1 MKIKGTVII
10 AVIALMISSLSK
22 AQNGISN
29 QIIPKTETDRN
40 HKAVNSSIS
49 FLSESY
55 IPGTTVDLQFFY
67 TYSSPDGE
75 WNDGVSLSFPAGV
88 FVNDAS
94 VCTVTGYQQ
103 LPYNGET
110 GDGITASWG
119 NIDGGSGV
127 GALKSS
133 GQFSVN
139 VTIGEAFSG
148 PLSIDWY
155 VAGDGYGAAPHHASG
170 TISLAQALNN
180 DLEVAGAKPTF
191 VKLGND
197 FVPVVSIR
205 NVGIQTSTFFSVS
218 VEVPGF
224 DYFEE
229 ISVSNP
235 LISNETIQLVFPAF
249 TPSQAMAYDAAV
261 SITEGGGEIESN
273 DTLTI
278 HGIVAPLADAY
289 AINGWNTTYNIVNL
303 ESGDMVNVGDV
314 DPSQW
319 QMAEEFDG
327 NYIYRINADAS
338 IGTVDP
344 DGTFHHIG
352 YMSGVPGWTAAL
364 AYNWNTNLM
373 YVVAQNEQTDY
384 SHLCLLDMETLQ
396 LTEIAVSTQ
405 LITGMD
411 FANDGFLYA
420 VTIQDELL
428 KIDPVTAEITVVGPI
443 GIDIAYP
450 QDVSYDV
457 ETNKLYTIASG
468 LTFSHFGTYDLHT
481 GAFQFIKDM
490 QGMYF
495 YTLVITKIPTEDISV
510 TFHVDMSTA
519 TGFSADTDQVYI
531 SGDMNAWAEPG
542 SDDSFLLSPV
552 GEDMEYS
559 ATFDLNPGNYTYKY
573 YINAG
578 WDGAEWGDN
587 VPGRTLEVVDDAI
600 VLNDIWGEHPG
611 EYYPITFHLDMSTA
625 EGFSVIDDMVYLS
638 GSMNDW
644 TEPGTDNYYM
654 LSHTDEEMIY
664 TFTIY
669 LAPGNYDY
677 KFFVNSGW
685 NGAEWGDEFPDRTF
699 EVIDA
704 AVELFDVWGDPLTFV
719 NTLLHDLKIY
729 PNPAT
734 DYISIE
740 SDVVLGKVQLYNRAG
755 QMVYDQKINQHN
767 YSLDVSG
774 FQQGFYIVKIWLSG
788 GELVSISIL
797 INR

>member
-1 MKIKGTVII
+1 MM
-10 AVIALMISSLSK
+10 AVLALMVSSLSN

-29 QIIPKTETDRN
+29 QTTPITETDRN
-40 HKAVNSSIS
+40 QKEVNSSIA
-49 FLSESY
+49 FITEFY

-67 TYSSPDGE
+67 SYSSPDGE
-75 WNDGVSLSFPAGV
+75 WDDGVSLNFPEGV
-88 FVNDAS
+88 FVNGAS

-103 LPYNGET
+103 LPYNGES
-110 GDGITASWG
+110 GDGVTASWG
-119 NIDGGSGV
+119 NILGGSGL

-139 VTIGEAFSG
+139 VTIEETFSG
-148 PLSIDWY
+148 PLSVDWY
-155 VAGDGYGAAPHHASG
+155 VAGDGFGAEPNYAAG
-170 TISLAQALNN
+170 TIALNIALNN
-180 DLEVAGAKPTF
+180 DLEVSGAQPTF
-191 VKLGND
+191 VILGND

-205 NVGIQTSTFFSVS
+205 NVGILASTFFSVS

-224 DYFEE
+224 EYFEE

-235 LISNETIQLVFPAF
+235 LLSNETLQLVFPAF
-249 TPSQAMAYDAAV
+249 TPSQSMEYAAAV
-261 SITEGGGEIESN
+261 SITEGGGEDDSN

-303 ESGDMVNVGDV
+303 ESGDMEHVGEV

-338 IGTVDP
+338 IGTVNP

-364 AYNWNTNLM
+364 AYNWHTNQM
-373 YVVAQNEQTDY
+373 YVVVQNEETDY
-384 SHLCLLDMETLQ
+384 SHLCLLDMGTLQ
-396 LTEIAVSTQ
+396 LTEVAVSTQ

-443 GIDIAYP
+443 GIDIVYP

-457 ETNKLYTIASG
+457 ETNMLYTIASG
-468 LTFSHFGTYDLHT
+468 FTFSHFGTYDLNT

-495 YTLVITKIPTEDISV
+495 YTLVITKIPNENVSV
-510 TFHVDMSTA
+510 TFNVDMSTA

-531 SGDMNAWAEPG
+531 SGEINAWAEPG
-542 SDDSFLLSPV
+542 SDDNYLLSPV
-552 GEDMEYS
+552 GVDMIYTTS
-559 ATFDLNPGNYTYKY
+559 FDLPRGSYTYKY
-573 YINAG
+573 YINSG
-578 WDGAEWGDN
+578 WDGAEWDDN
-587 VPGRTLEVVDDAI
+587 LPARTLEVVDDAI
-600 VLNDIWGEHPG
+600 V
-611 EYYPITFHLDMSTA
+611 
-625 EGFSVIDDMVYLS
+625 
-638 GSMNDW
+638 
-644 TEPGTDNYYM
+644 
-654 LSHTDEEMIY
+654 
-664 TFTIY
+664 
-669 LAPGNYDY
+669 
-677 KFFVNSGW
+677 VN
-685 NGAEWGDEFPDRTF
+685 
-699 EVIDA
+699 
-704 AVELFDVWGDPLTFV
+704 DVWGDQLTRV
-719 NTLLHDLKIY
+719 NTLQHDLRIY

-740 SDVVLGKVQLYNRAG
+740 SSVVLGMVQLYNRAG
-755 QMVYDQKINQHN
+755 QMVYSKKINQHD
-767 YSLDVSG
+767 YRLDVSD
-774 FQQGFYIVKIWLSG
+774 FKQGLYLVKLWLSQ
-788 GELVSISIL
+788 EEVISTLVL